1 MLACPSP
8 VLAGAG
14 LGKQWPGQLSS
25 TSTVPRGD
33 SLWWQSKSPPV
44 WAPSTSLHKL
54 WGTGTLSPRTEAK
67 PGCCGGR

>member
-33 SLWWQSKSPPV
+33 SLVAEQVTPCLGPFYFPAQTLGHRHPISKN
-44 WAPSTSLHKL
+44 
-54 WGTGTLSPRTEAK
+54 
-67 PGCCGGR
+67 